1 MRKVVVL
8 LFLLSLILFT
18 VSAFTP
24 TSDSSL
30 NILGFYDP
38 TTSTVKLMVF
48 DDTGQQMLYA
58 TNAEVG
64 SDHLSSSHE
73 IFNWTLV
80 GNLNGA
86 ATLSFEFSDFQAY
99 LNNKYYRPAYTV
111 EYVINPTTVN
121 DVAVSDDSFSFNS
134 SNSSGLTSS
143 KISKT
148 KVTQTYTFADTAT
161 FYFSGTRSNN
171 NNETWTRSGY
181 FTLYISD
188 YDNVTSGDFKYR
200 SNVTVEYTA
209 E

>member
-1 MRKVVVL
+1 MRKVFVL
-8 LFLLSLILFT
+8 LSVLLLILFSA
-18 VSAFTP
+18 SAFTP
-24 TSDSSL
+24 ASDDSL

-48 DDTGQQMLYA
+48 DYTGQQMLYA

-86 ATLSFEFSDFQAY
+86 ATLSFEFSEFQAY
-99 LNNKYYRPAYTV
+99 LNNKYYRPAYTI
-111 EYVINPTTVN
+111 EYVLNTTTVD
-121 DVAVSDDSFSFNS
+121 DVEVSDDTFAFSS
-134 SNSSGLTSS
+134 SNSSGLSS
-143 KISKT
+143 KKISKT

-188 YDNVTSGDFKYR
+188 YDNVTSGDFNYR